1 MSVGEYRVLNK
12 GEVPKEDEVV
22 IDATG
27 HIAGRLATV
36 VAKLALMGKRVVVIN
51 AEKAIITGDR
61 NMVINWIKKRITE
74 IRTHYNPEKVGPKWP
89 RRPDRIL
96 RRIIR
101 GMLPH
106 KKAKGRLAL
115 RRIRVYMGVPSQ
127 YANRQPYVV
136 PGSMLKPRPGVKYVT
151 LEEVWAS
158 IEPEKYNEWRN
169 AVSGKIRAKGVEAK
183 KPQAKG

>member
-1 MSVGEYRVLNK
+1 MAVSGYKVLNK
-12 GEVPKEDEVV
+12 GELPEEGEVV
-22 IDATG
+22 IDASN

-36 VAKLALMGKRVVVIN
+36 VAKLALQGKSVIIVN
-51 AEKAIITGDR
+51 AEKAVITGDR
-61 NMVINWIKKRITE
+61 NMVIDWIKRRMSE

-106 KKAKGRLAL
+106 KQHKGRAAL
-115 RRIRVYMGVPSQ
+115 RRIRVYIGVPDKYVNSQ
-127 YANRQPYVV
+127 RYIV
-136 PGSMLKPRPGVKYVT
+136 PGSMLKPRPGLRYVT

-158 IEPEKYNEWRN
+158 IEPEDYNNWKSSLM
-169 AVSGKIRAKGVEAK
+169 AKTTKGKR
-183 KPQAKG
+183 